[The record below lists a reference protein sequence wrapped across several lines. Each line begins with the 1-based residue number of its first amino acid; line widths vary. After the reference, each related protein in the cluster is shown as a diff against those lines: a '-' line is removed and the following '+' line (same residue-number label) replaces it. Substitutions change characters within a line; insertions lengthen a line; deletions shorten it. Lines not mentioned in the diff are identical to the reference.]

1 MCSKKKVENSSDES
15 SNPPLQSPKKQ
26 IVQKNLQLL
35 KIKIP
40 NKSKAKCE
48 KEKPVCQAKGKKRK
62 KIELGNLDR
71 TFRLAFIRRKIR
83 TAFKSQ
89 AVRTALLTELNTR
102 GPDSELIV
110 RMVEMVTITRQAV
123 VQPVQPIP
131 QPAQPVPAQP
141 LPAQPVPAQPV
152 PAQPAPV
159 QPTQV
164 QPAPAADG
172 NSEESALEVLDSEDE
187 LVQDM
192 TLSPRRE
199 QRLRRQLQV
208 WRDRLSSSSD

>member
-1 MCSKKKVENSSDES
+1 MSTS
-15 SNPPLQSPKKQ
+15 
-26 IVQKNLQLL
+26 
-35 KIKIP
+35 
-40 NKSKAKCE
+40 
-48 KEKPVCQAKGKKRK
+48 R
-62 KIELGNLDR
+62 LDH

-83 TAFKSQ
+83 TTFKSQ

-110 RMVEMVTITRQAV
+110 RMVEKIPITRQAV
-123 VQPVQPIP
+123 VQPVQPMP
-131 QPAQPVPAQP
+131 QPAQPA
-141 LPAQPVPAQPV
+141 PVPLI

-159 QPTQV
+159 QPIPAQSTPVQPAQV
-164 QPAPAADG
+164 QPAPVAADG

-192 TLSPRRE
+192 TLSPGSE
-199 QRLRRQLQV
+199 QRLRMQLQV

>member
-1 MCSKKKVENSSDES
+1 MSYR
-15 SNPPLQSPKKQ
+15 Q
-26 IVQKNLQLL
+26 
-35 KIKIP
+35 
-40 NKSKAKCE
+40 
-48 KEKPVCQAKGKKRK
+48 
-62 KIELGNLDR
+62 GNLDC

-89 AVRTALLTELNTR
+89 AVRTALLTEMNTR

-110 RMVEMVTITRQAV
+110 RMVEKVPITRQAV

-141 LPAQPVPAQPV
+141 LPAQPI
-152 PAQPAPV
+152 PAQPAQV
-159 QPTQV
+159 QLAQV

-187 LVQDM
+187 LV
-192 TLSPRRE
+192 
-199 QRLRRQLQV
+199 
-208 WRDRLSSSSD
+208 

>member
-1 MCSKKKVENSSDES
+1 MSTN
-15 SNPPLQSPKKQ
+15 
-26 IVQKNLQLL
+26 
-35 KIKIP
+35 
-40 NKSKAKCE
+40 
-48 KEKPVCQAKGKKRK
+48 R
-62 KIELGNLDR
+62 LDC

-89 AVRTALLTELNTR
+89 AVRTALLTESNTR

-110 RMVEMVTITRQAV
+110 RMVEKVPITRQTV
-123 VQPVQPIP
+123 VQPVQPMP
-131 QPAQPVPAQP
+131 QPAQPVPVQP
-141 LPAQPVPAQPV
+141 I

-159 QPTQV
+159 QPAQV
-164 QPAPAADG
+164 QPAPAAADG
-172 NSEESALEVLDSEDE
+172 NSEESALEVLDPDDE

-192 TLSPRRE
+192 TLSPRSE

>member
-1 MCSKKKVENSSDES
+1 MSTN
-15 SNPPLQSPKKQ
+15 
-26 IVQKNLQLL
+26 
-35 KIKIP
+35 
-40 NKSKAKCE
+40 
-48 KEKPVCQAKGKKRK
+48 R
-62 KIELGNLDR
+62 LDR

-83 TAFKSQ
+83 TTFKSQ

-110 RMVEMVTITRQAV
+110 RMVEKVPITRQAV
-123 VQPVQPIP
+123 VQPVQPMP
-131 QPAQPVPAQP
+131 QPAQPVPVQP
-141 LPAQPVPAQPV
+141 MPQPAQPVPVQPV

-164 QPAPAADG
+164 QPAPAAADG
-172 NSEESALEVLDSEDE
+172 NSEESALEVLDSDDE

-192 TLSPRRE
+192 TLSPRSE

-208 WRDRLSSSSD
+208 WRDRLSSSSDEINKRLK

>member
-1 MCSKKKVENSSDES
+1 M
-15 SNPPLQSPKKQ
+15 SNRQ
-26 IVQKNLQLL
+26 
-35 KIKIP
+35 
-40 NKSKAKCE
+40 
-48 KEKPVCQAKGKKRK
+48 
-62 KIELGNLDR
+62 GNLDR

-83 TAFKSQ
+83 TSFKSQ
-89 AVRTALLTELNTR
+89 AVKTALLTELNTR

-110 RMVEMVTITRQAV
+110 KMVERVPITRQAV
-123 VQPVQPIP
+123 VQPVQPIL
-131 QPAQPVPAQP
+131 QPAQPV
-141 LPAQPVPAQPV
+141 PAQPVPAQPV

-159 QPTQV
+159 QPAQV
-164 QPAPAADG
+164 QPALAADG

-187 LVQDM
+187 LVQEM

>member
-1 MCSKKKVENSSDES
+1 M
-15 SNPPLQSPKKQ
+15 SNRQ
-26 IVQKNLQLL
+26 
-35 KIKIP
+35 
-40 NKSKAKCE
+40 
-48 KEKPVCQAKGKKRK
+48 
-62 KIELGNLDR
+62 GNLDH

-83 TAFKSQ
+83 TAFKSP
-89 AVRTALLTELNTR
+89 ALRTALLTELNTR

-110 RMVEMVTITRQAV
+110 KMVEGVQVTRPAV

-131 QPAQPVPAQP
+131 QPAQAGPV
-141 LPAQPVPAQPV
+141 QPVPAQPV
-152 PAQPAPV
+152 PVQPALV
-159 QPTQV
+159 QPAQV

-187 LVQDM
+187 LVQEM

-199 QRLRRQLQV
+199 QRLRRQLQI

>member
-1 MCSKKKVENSSDES
+1 M
-15 SNPPLQSPKKQ
+15 SNRQ
-26 IVQKNLQLL
+26 
-35 KIKIP
+35 
-40 NKSKAKCE
+40 
-48 KEKPVCQAKGKKRK
+48 
-62 KIELGNLDR
+62 GNLDR

-102 GPDSELIV
+102 GPDSGLIV
-110 RMVEMVTITRQAV
+110 KMVERVPITRQAV

-141 LPAQPVPAQPV
+141 N

-159 QPTQV
+159 QPAQV
-164 QPAPAADG
+164 QPALAADG